1 VQESVLR
8 IKCSGL
14 PHLRVL
20 FLSNDRLLA
29 AGHDCNPCVLVRK
42 GTQWIDG
49 IKIDDER
56 TGSKAAGVVSS
67 ARSAAFK
74 KFEVATT
81 QGNFSN
87 GSASG
92 GSGAGVA
99 TAHQSCITDVV
110 TCPAWGGQT
119 NATKFASVGLDGR
132 LCMWDL
138 TGQALETR
146 LSKLVL

>member
-1 VQESVLR
+1 MR

-56 TGSKAAGVVSS
+56 TGSKAARPLLSLP
-67 ARSAAFK
+67 RF
-74 KFEVATT
+74 ATHSVQLT
-81 QGNFSN
+81 RIMCHTASKCLHRKHHTLQLMVRDTPSECIRCCCQGQ
-87 GSASG
+87 
-92 GSGAGVA
+92 V
-99 TAHQSCITDVV
+99 
-110 TCPAWGGQT
+110 
-119 NATKFASVGLDGR
+119 
-132 LCMWDL
+132 
-138 TGQALETR
+138 
-146 LSKLVL
+146 KLKP

>member
-1 VQESVLR
+1 MR

-20 FLSNDRLLA
+20 FLANDRLLA
-29 AGHDCNPCVLVRK
+29 AGHDCNPCVFVRK

-92 GSGAGVA
+92 GSGAVVA

-110 TCPAWGGQT
+110 TCPAWGGHT
-119 NATKFASVGLDGR
+119 KVTKFASVGLDGR

-138 TGQALETR
+138 TGQAIETR
-146 LSKLVL
+146 LSKLAL